1 MSDETPDPR
10 IALIAERFIKA
21 TKNQDATAAT
31 EAKAA
36 LTLLK
41 TSETA
46 LKTARSTWPSAG
58 TTAIKTV
65 AVNTSFPLILD
76 ALVAILTALHALI
89 RATVRDN

>member
-10 IALIAERFIKA
+10 IALIADRFIKA

-58 TTAIKTV
+58 TAAIKTA

-76 ALVAILTALHALI
+76 ALVAILMALRALI